1 MKNLAA
7 WAAWGGDTLHFL
19 SFLVPPFLS
28 LPSFHPSFLT
38 PSRLP
43 SLPLPFP
50 STPSANVVLCS
61 FRRSITLPFTAFC
74 IIFSDSAP
82 PPPPPI
88 LSADH
93 ALQGRPPPDVAWA
106 VPQREQLPVVAD
118 PDAPHAALVVAVS
131 CVFRG
136 YAEQKISFSNTHFSR
151 FKQNSLVRDF
161 STRKFISLVAQVHEK
176 SGIQRVNIPSKV
188 PGSE

>member
-7 WAAWGGDTLHFL
+7 WAAWGGNTLHFL

-82 PPPPPI
+82 PPPPPPPNLI
-88 LSADH
+88 SWP
-93 ALQGRPPPDVAWA
+93 RPAGQAPTWRCLIGPPA
-106 VPQREQLPVVAD
+106 R
-118 PDAPHAALVVAVS
+118 AAARRGWSGCTARRPCSRCLV
-131 CVFRG
+131 R
-136 YAEQKISFSNTHFSR
+136 FSR
-151 FKQNSLVRDF
+151 LRGTKN
-161 STRKFISLVAQVHEK
+161 KY
-176 SGIQRVNIPSKV
+176 
-188 PGSE
+188 